1 MSNKEIAKIFSTLAS
16 IMELHDEN
24 PFKIKS
30 YSSAYITLRKLD
42 TPLVEMSDAEIA
54 SIKGVGKTIGEK
66 IRAYINTGELDAL
79 NKYKEITPI
88 GVQEMLQIQG
98 FGPKKIQAIWK
109 ELEIESIG
117 ELYYA
122 CVENRL
128 IELKGF
134 GKKTQDDLKQKIEY
148 YQKSKDKFLYA
159 TLVGE
164 AEELVETLKKRLP
177 QAQISLV
184 GELLRQNTVVTGIE
198 FLLDGDFLSIETRDL
213 FEVEAVKAAYF
224 KGKTSSETPLF
235 LYRCDESEFGS
246 KLFKHSAPLAFHEAF
261 LAKTSEKDFKN
272 IATEAALFE
281 KAGIPYIAPPLR
293 EASDLLPR
301 LLDGYQP
308 KLIQTTDI
316 KGVVHNHST
325 YSDGLHT
332 LQEMATH
339 TQKLGYEYFVIS
351 DHSKAAFYAN
361 GLKEDR
367 LEQQWREID
376 QLNEGFGSSFKVYKS
391 IECDILYD
399 GSLDYSPEV
408 LEKFDLVIASV
419 HSILKMDEAKAT
431 ARILKA
437 IENPATRILGHP
449 TGRLLLS
456 RSGYPLDHRKIIDA
470 CAANG
475 VAIELN
481 ANPWRLDIDWTWIP
495 YCIQKG
501 VLISINPDAHAKEG
515 ILDIRYGVSAAQKGG
530 LTTAD
535 CLNAKGK
542 EAFEEWL
549 LNGVA

>member
-42 TPLVEMSDAEIA
+42 MPLVEMSDSEMAN
-54 SIKGVGKTIGEK
+54 IKGVGKAIGEK
-66 IRAYINTGELDAL
+66 IREYINTGELQTL

-159 TLVGE
+159 TLANE
-164 AEELVETLKKRLP
+164 AEKLVETLKKRLP
-177 QAQISLV
+177 QAKISLV
-184 GELLRQNTVVTGIE
+184 GELLRQNPVVTGIE
-198 FLLDGDFLSIETRDL
+198 ILLDSDFSSIQTSDL
-213 FEVEAVKAAYF
+213 WEIVEVNSTYF
-224 KGKTSSETPLF
+224 KGKTTSESPLF
-235 LYRCDESEFGS
+235 LYRCAPSEYGS
-246 KLFKHSAPLAFHEAF
+246 KQFKHSAPREFHEAF
-261 LAKTSEKDFKN
+261 LAKTTETDFKN
-272 IATEAALFE
+272 IASEIELFE

-293 EASDLLPR
+293 EATDLLPR
-301 LLDGYQP
+301 LLEGYQP
-308 KLIQTTDI
+308 NLIQHSDI
-316 KGVVHNHST
+316 KGVIHNHST

-332 LQEMATH
+332 LQEMAAH
-339 TQKLGYEYFVIS
+339 TQKLGYQYFVIS

-361 GLKEDR
+361 GLKEEQ
-367 LEQQWREID
+367 LEQQWREIEL
-376 QLNEGFGSSFKVYKS
+376 LNQVFGSTFKVYKS

-399 GSLDYSPEV
+399 GNLDYTPDI
-408 LEKFDLVIASV
+408 LARFDLVIASV

-431 ARILKA
+431 ARVLKA
-437 IENPATRILGHP
+437 IENPYTRILGHP

-456 RSGYPLDHRKIIDA
+456 RPGYPLDHRKIIDA

-481 ANPWRLDIDWTWIP
+481 ANPWRQDIDWTWIP
-495 YCIQKG
+495 YCLEKE
-501 VLISINPDAHAKEG
+501 VLISINPDAHAKDG
-515 ILDIRYGVSAAQKGG
+515 INDIQYGVRTAQKGG
-530 LTTAD
+530 LTAAT
-535 CLNAKGK
+535 CLNALEL
-542 EAFEEWL
+542 EAFERWV
-549 LNGVA
+549 NR

>member
-42 TPLVEMSDAEIA
+42 TPLIEMSDTDMAG
-54 SIKGVGKTIGEK
+54 IKGVGKAIGEK
-66 IRAYINTGELDAL
+66 IREYINTGELAAL
-79 NKYKEITPI
+79 NKYKEITPV

-98 FGPKKIQAIWK
+98 FGPKKILAIWK

-164 AEELVETLKKRLP
+164 AEYVVESLKKRLP

-184 GELLRQNTVVTGIE
+184 GEILRQNTIVTGIE
-198 FLLDGDFLSIETRDL
+198 ILLDSAFSSIETSDL
-213 FEVEAVKAAYF
+213 FEVEAVKEHYF
-224 KGKTSSETPLF
+224 KGKTATETPLF
-235 LYRCDESEFGS
+235 LYQCDASEFGS

-261 LAKTSEKDFKN
+261 LAKTSEKEFKN
-272 IATEAALFE
+272 LTTEAAVFE

-301 LLDGYQP
+301 LLEGYQP

-325 YSDGLHT
+325 YSDGLHS

-339 TQKLGYEYFVIS
+339 TKKLGYEYFVIS

-361 GLKEDR
+361 GLKEEQ

-376 QLNEGFGSSFKVYKS
+376 LLNEGFGNHFKIYKS

-399 GSLDYSPEV
+399 GNLDYTPEI
-408 LEKFDLVIASV
+408 LARFDLVIASV

-456 RSGYPLDHRKIIDA
+456 RPGYPLDHRKIIDA

-495 YCIQKG
+495 YCMQKG

-530 LTTAD
+530 LTAD
-535 CLNAKGK
+535 SCLNAKGK
-542 EAFEEWL
+542 EDFEAWL
-549 LNGVA
+549 NKR